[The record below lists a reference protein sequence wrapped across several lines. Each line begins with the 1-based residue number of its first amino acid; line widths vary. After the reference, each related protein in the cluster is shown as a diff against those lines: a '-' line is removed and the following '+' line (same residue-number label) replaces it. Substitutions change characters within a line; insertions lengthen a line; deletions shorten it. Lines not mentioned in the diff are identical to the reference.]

1 MEQELHPNAG
11 KNDIIE
17 VDGVRYQRLPIKTHL
32 ITDKDNILDVAEKY
46 GKPVLSKPGDVLFI
60 SEKCVACTQR
70 RAIPLAD
77 IKPRKLAYKLSAHV
91 TKTPHGIGLGMP
103 ETMEMALRE
112 VGSLRILFAAAIS
125 VIGKKIFRKKGWFYA
140 VAGYRA
146 RSITGPAE
154 EADAEGYVSALEN
167 AIASQPDA
175 ILTATLNI
183 DPTVPKAKE
192 AHDAGIVLN
201 FVNCGLGN
209 GDEGDEGTHGE
220 YYNEFYYCSNTTIGE
235 MAAQAFLDAMAE
247 KGISTDKG
255 TIGMQ
260 MNMEN
265 AALDF
270 RMQGFRDY
278 MAEKAPGLT
287 LTDTEYNDN
296 DSADAQADAEN
307 TINAVGAD
315 LIGIYAGNNVTC
327 DGVCNALRAANMK
340 EGVVSIGVDSDDV
353 EIAALRDGFLSAI
366 IVQDAFT
373 QGYKCMENA
382 ILTLVNGQNPETS
395 KQVNCPP
402 VVVNMENID
411 SEKIQFMMSPYVK

>member
-1 MEQELHPNAG
+1 MKQKVTVFGSFVVDLMARTPHLPAPAETVKGSFFKQGAG
-11 KNDIIE
+11 GKGFNQ
-17 VDGVRYQRLPIKTHL
+17 GVAAHKAGG
-32 ITDKDNILDVAEKY
+32 DVAM
-46 GKPVLSKPGDVLFI
+46 I
-60 SEKCVACTQR
+60 T
-70 RAIPLAD
+70 
-77 IKPRKLAYKLSAHV
+77 KLGRDS
-91 TKTPHGIGLGMP
+91 
-103 ETMEMALRE
+103 MA
-112 VGSLRILFAAAIS
+112 
-125 VIGKKIFRKKGWFYA
+125 
-140 VAGYRA
+140 
-146 RSITGPAE
+146 
-154 EADAEGYVSALEN
+154 
-167 AIASQPDA
+167 
-175 ILTATLNI
+175 
-183 DPTVPKAKE
+183 
-192 AHDAGIVLN
+192 
-201 FVNCGLGN
+201 
-209 GDEGDEGTHGE
+209 
-220 YYNEFYYCSNTTIGE
+220 
-235 MAAQAFLDAMAE
+235 
-247 KGISTDKG
+247 
-255 TIGMQ
+255 
-260 MNMEN
+260 N

-382 ILTLVNGQNPETS
+382 ILTLVNGQNPETT

-411 SEKIQFMMSPYVK
+411 SEEIQFMMSPYVK

>member
-1 MEQELHPNAG
+1 M
-11 KNDIIE
+11 K
-17 VDGVRYQRLPIKTHL
+17 KL
-32 ITDKDNILDVAEKY
+32 I
-46 GKPVLSKPGDVLFI
+46 
-60 SEKCVACTQR
+60 
-70 RAIPLAD
+70 
-77 IKPRKLAYKLSAHV
+77 
-91 TKTPHGIGLGMP
+91 
-103 ETMEMALRE
+103 ALLLVIAM
-112 VGSLRILFAAAIS
+112 VGCLFAACAS
-125 VIGKKIFRKKGWFYA
+125 DGNNDTQPATDAPTESNDNNSDNTDNTDNTDNNESGKTYKIIYVTPSTASDFWSQIETGIKQAMKDYEAQLGVKIEY
-140 VAGYRA
+140 
-146 RSITGPAE
+146 SITGPAE

-278 MAEKAPGLT
+278 MPAGLT

-382 ILTLVNGQNPETS
+382 ILTLVNGQNPETT

>member
-1 MEQELHPNAG
+1 M
-11 KNDIIE
+11 K
-17 VDGVRYQRLPIKTHL
+17 KL
-32 ITDKDNILDVAEKY
+32 I
-46 GKPVLSKPGDVLFI
+46 
-60 SEKCVACTQR
+60 
-70 RAIPLAD
+70 
-77 IKPRKLAYKLSAHV
+77 
-91 TKTPHGIGLGMP
+91 
-103 ETMEMALRE
+103 ALLLVIAM
-112 VGSLRILFAAAIS
+112 VGCLFAACAS
-125 VIGKKIFRKKGWFYA
+125 DGNNDTQPATDAPTESNDNNSDNTDNTDNTDNNESGKTYKIIYVTPSTASDFWSQIETGIKQAMKDYEAQLGVKIEY
-140 VAGYRA
+140 
-146 RSITGPAE
+146 SITGPAE

-220 YYNEFYYCSNTTIGE
+220 YYNEFYCSNTTIGE

>member
-1 MEQELHPNAG
+1 
-11 KNDIIE
+11 
-17 VDGVRYQRLPIKTHL
+17 
-32 ITDKDNILDVAEKY
+32 
-46 GKPVLSKPGDVLFI
+46 
-60 SEKCVACTQR
+60 
-70 RAIPLAD
+70 
-77 IKPRKLAYKLSAHV
+77 
-91 TKTPHGIGLGMP
+91 
-103 ETMEMALRE
+103 
-112 VGSLRILFAAAIS
+112 
-125 VIGKKIFRKKGWFYA
+125 
-140 VAGYRA
+140 
-146 RSITGPAE
+146 
-154 EADAEGYVSALEN
+154 
-167 AIASQPDA
+167 
-175 ILTATLNI
+175 
-183 DPTVPKAKE
+183 
-192 AHDAGIVLN
+192 
-201 FVNCGLGN
+201 
-209 GDEGDEGTHGE
+209 
-220 YYNEFYYCSNTTIGE
+220 

-287 LTDTEYNDN
+287 LTDTEYNGN

-382 ILTLVNGQNPETS
+382 ILTLVNGQNPETT

-411 SEKIQFMMSPYVK
+411 SEEIQFMMSPYVK

>member
-1 MEQELHPNAG
+1 MKDYQEQLGVTINY
-11 KNDIIE
+11 E
-17 VDGVRYQRLPIKTHL
+17 V
-32 ITDKDNILDVAEKY
+32 
-46 GKPVLSKPGDVLFI
+46 
-60 SEKCVACTQR
+60 
-70 RAIPLAD
+70 
-77 IKPRKLAYKLSAHV
+77 
-91 TKTPHGIGLGMP
+91 M
-103 ETMEMALRE
+103 
-112 VGSLRILFAAAIS
+112 
-125 VIGKKIFRKKGWFYA
+125 
-140 VAGYRA
+140 
-146 RSITGPAE
+146 GPAE
-154 EADAEGYVSALEN
+154 ESDAEGYVTAFEN
-167 AIASQPDA
+167 AIAAQPDA

-183 DPTVPKAKE
+183 DPTIPKAKE
-192 AHDAGIVLN
+192 ATDAGIILN

-209 GDEGDEGTHGE
+209 GNDGAHSDK
-220 YYNEFYYCSNTTIGE
+220 YNEFYYCSNTTIGE
-235 MAAQAFLDAMAE
+235 MAAQAFLDAMEAQNL
-247 KGISTDKG
+247 STESG

-265 AALDF
+265 AALNF

>member
-1 MEQELHPNAG
+1 M
-11 KNDIIE
+11 K
-17 VDGVRYQRLPIKTHL
+17 KL
-32 ITDKDNILDVAEKY
+32 I
-46 GKPVLSKPGDVLFI
+46 
-60 SEKCVACTQR
+60 
-70 RAIPLAD
+70 
-77 IKPRKLAYKLSAHV
+77 
-91 TKTPHGIGLGMP
+91 
-103 ETMEMALRE
+103 ALLLVIAM
-112 VGSLRILFAAAIS
+112 VGCLFAACAS
-125 VIGKKIFRKKGWFYA
+125 DGNNDTQPATDAPTESNDNNSDNTDNTDNTDNNESGKTYKIIYVTPSTASDFWSQIETGIKQAMKDYEGVKIEY
-140 VAGYRA
+140 
-146 RSITGPAE
+146 SITGPAE

>member
-1 MEQELHPNAG
+1 M
-11 KNDIIE
+11 K
-17 VDGVRYQRLPIKTHL
+17 KL
-32 ITDKDNILDVAEKY
+32 I
-46 GKPVLSKPGDVLFI
+46 
-60 SEKCVACTQR
+60 
-70 RAIPLAD
+70 
-77 IKPRKLAYKLSAHV
+77 
-91 TKTPHGIGLGMP
+91 
-103 ETMEMALRE
+103 ALLLVIAM
-112 VGSLRILFAAAIS
+112 VGCLFAACAS
-125 VIGKKIFRKKGWFYA
+125 DGNNDTQPATDAPTESNDNNSDNTDNTDNTDNNESGKTYKIIYVTPSTASDFWSQIETGIKQAMKDYEAQLGVKIEY
-140 VAGYRA
+140 
-146 RSITGPAE
+146 SITGPAE

-287 LTDTEYNDN
+287 DTEYNDN